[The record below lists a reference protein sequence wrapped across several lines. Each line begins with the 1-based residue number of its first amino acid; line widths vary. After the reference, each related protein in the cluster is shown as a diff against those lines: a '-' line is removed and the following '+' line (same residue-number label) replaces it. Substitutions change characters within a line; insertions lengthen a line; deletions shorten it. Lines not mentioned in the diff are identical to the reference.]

1 MQTPEISIE
10 HHPSCKERCVPGCR
24 VSPGRAVDVLSV
36 HSAEA
41 PRHPSRHGR
50 TAPVGTVVGRRVR
63 SIAGGSDRFAAPL
76 WERVDDWACLDTL
89 RAFDVPPPQPDGYPE
104 RVADD
109 HYNLD
114 RWTRPDGVADRELDA
129 THAAMGDVRKT
140 RARAQPDVGD
150 LATMLRDA
158 FPAVAAV
165 KAPARPKTR
174 AEEVYEIGRAHV

>member
-1 MQTPEISIE
+1 
-10 HHPSCKERCVPGCR
+10 
-24 VSPGRAVDVLSV
+24 
-36 HSAEA
+36 
-41 PRHPSRHGR
+41 
-50 TAPVGTVVGRRVR
+50 
-63 SIAGGSDRFAAPL
+63 
-76 WERVDDWACLDTL
+76 VDDWACLDTL

-165 KAPARPKTR
+165 KATVKPPRAMLQRAPRPSRGFASTADLYEAITGEKAPRPRRDVT
-174 AEEVYEIGRAHV
+174 AEDWTAVIGQGGIYVGLVWGLAL